1 LFLCVVLMSASLDVT
16 SDWNFRVFGKRLVVV
31 KTKNENIRKIAVQD
45 IITSLMLAIEVP
57 ETIPIHDMKTSKEYV
72 ANLKIYT
79 AKNLN
84 DIDTHGINFFQALA
98 IDQNIED
105 FIKTYWLYPTK
116 IRFQLDRLEEP

>member
-1 LFLCVVLMSASLDVT
+1 MSASLDVT